1 MFIFLF
7 QFVWLFAVGFDIFL
21 EEEGIGFWFS

>member
-21 EEEGIGFWFS
+21 EEGIGFWFS